1 MLLMVVT
8 DNLSVIDTATN
19 TVDPTP
25 ITVGSAPYGITYDL
39 VSERMYVAN
48 SLDETVSVINLC
60 YT

>member
-8 DNLSVIDTATN
+8 VTVSVINTTTN

-25 ITVGSAPYGITYDL
+25 ITVGSAPYGIAYNL
-39 VSERMYVAN
+39 VSDRMYVAN

-60 YT
+60 